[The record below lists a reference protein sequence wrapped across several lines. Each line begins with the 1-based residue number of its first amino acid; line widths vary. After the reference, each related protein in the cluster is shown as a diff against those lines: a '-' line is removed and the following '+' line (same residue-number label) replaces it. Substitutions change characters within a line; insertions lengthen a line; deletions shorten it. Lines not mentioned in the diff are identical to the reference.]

1 MSGDPSRSA
10 FVAGATGYTGRAVVE
25 TLRARG
31 VAVTAHVRPG
41 SPRLETLGDSFR
53 DVGASVDTTPWD
65 RHALASRLTEL
76 RPDVVFALLGI
87 TRAGAAREKKR
98 TGVEPSYETIDYG
111 LTVLLL
117 DAISDAGLSPRFVY
131 LSSLGTSATA
141 SGSTCGGAGRPR
153 SESARAACRSRSRGR
168 ASSPATNAT
177 RTAPANESAPQWR
190 VSCSEPRLRSA
201 PSASPNAT
209 AAAPTRSSRA
219 RSSMRRSTRRRRTA
233 RSSPRSSGSRRRHP
247 QDELEAI
254 ARPADCVAL
263 SAPLED
269 PGDQRAQDR
278 QAHDD
283 GDLNGRNR
291 VDDAIT
297 YCAVDRP
304 ASISRAKSRNACI
317 SDEASS
323 SS

>member
-141 SGSTCGGAGRPR
+141 SGEYLR
-153 SESARAACRSRSRGR
+153 
-168 ASSPATNAT
+168 
-177 RTAPANESAPQWR
+177 WR
-190 VSCSEPRLRSA
+190 WKAEERVRK
-201 PSASPNAT
+201 
-209 AAAPTRSSRA
+209 
-219 RSSMRRSTRRRRTA
+219 
-233 RSSPRSSGSRRRHP
+233 SGLP
-247 QDELEAI
+247 FTI
-254 ARPADCVAL
+254 ARP
-263 SAPLED
+263 SFIT
-269 PGDQRAQDR
+269 GDERDE
-278 QAHDD
+278 
-283 GDLNGRNR
+283 
-291 VDDAIT
+291 
-297 YCAVDRP
+297 DRP
-304 ASISRAKSRNACI
+304 GERIGAAVASVVLGASAALGAKRFAKRYGSRTNTQLASALVDAALDPAKANRTLES
-317 SDEASS
+317 EELG
-323 SS
+323 